1 MPDSL
6 IIRRI
11 RADEGDAYREIRL
24 RALADAPFA
33 FGTTLAQA
41 SARAPEW
48 WDTRATELAASTTS
62 ALFVADAGARLEAL
76 LGVVMMSDAARA
88 EFISMWVD
96 PAARGR
102 GLGRLLLDAAGAW
115 ATEHG
120 AGAFD
125 LWVTEGNEQAIGLYR
140 AWGFSFS
147 GESRPH
153 PARPGLTELAMRREG
168 H

>member
-1 MPDSL
+1 MPDTI

-11 RADEGDAYREIRL
+11 RADEGHVYRDIRL

-33 FGTTLAQA
+33 FSTTLAEA
-41 SARAPEW
+41 STRHREW
-48 WDTRATELAASTTS
+48 WDNRTLELATSATS
-62 ALFVADAGARLEAL
+62 ALFVADAGARLDAL
-76 LGVVMMSDAARA
+76 LGVEVVSDTARA

-102 GLGRLLLDAAGAW
+102 GLGRLLLDAAAAW

-125 LWVTEGNEQAIGLYR
+125 LWVTEGNEHAIALYR

-147 GESRPH
+147 GASQAH
-153 PARPGLTELAMRREG
+153 PARLDLMELGMHREG
-168 H
+168 R